1 MPSTS
6 CQRALG
12 DLVLIV
18 NWSADENLCQRL
30 LLTII
35 ILSFLLGSAT
45 IQISQNCLGELK
57 ETALV
62 KIFLD
67 LISPGPK
74 FALPGHIVSARTSQ
88 MIWSIEVP
96 DDVEFV
102 DNQAG
107 FYNLNLFCYNAWWVL
122 YQSCIFFN
130 IVKKK
135 GVANQ
140 THVKKRTA
148 EFVVA

>member
-1 MPSTS
+1 M
-6 CQRALG
+6 
-12 DLVLIV
+12 
-18 NWSADENLCQRL
+18 

-107 FYNLNLFCYNAWWVL
+107 F
-122 YQSCIFFN
+122 
-130 IVKKK
+130 
-135 GVANQ
+135 
-140 THVKKRTA
+140 
-148 EFVVA
+148 